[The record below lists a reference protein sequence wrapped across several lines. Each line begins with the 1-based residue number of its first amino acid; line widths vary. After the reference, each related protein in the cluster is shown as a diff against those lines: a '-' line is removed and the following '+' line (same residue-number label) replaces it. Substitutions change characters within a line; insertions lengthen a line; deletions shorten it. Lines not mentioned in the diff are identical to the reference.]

1 MVFFLIF
8 LGDLIKFKLEEM
20 VNLYVVVLKKDNVN
34 LNCSICVLRIES
46 WENNLCLIYKIC
58 KYLLMIFLKK
68 RWIYNL

>member
-8 LGDLIKFKLEEM
+8 LIDLIKYKLEEM

-46 WENNLCLIYKIC
+46 GDNNLCLIYKIC
-58 KYLLMIFLKK
+58 KYLLMIF
-68 RWIYNL
+68 

>member
-46 WENNLCLIYKIC
+46 CDNNLCLIYKIC

-68 RWIYNL
+68 WIYNL

>member
-46 WENNLCLIYKIC
+46 GDNNLCLIYKIC
-58 KYLLMIFLKK
+58 KYLLMIF
-68 RWIYNL
+68 

>member
-8 LGDLIKFKLEEM
+8 LIDLIKFKLEEM

-46 WENNLCLIYKIC
+46 CDNNLCLIYKNC
-58 KYLLMIFLKK
+58 KYLLMIF
-68 RWIYNL
+68 

>member
-46 WENNLCLIYKIC
+46 CDNNFKKNGYIIC
-58 KYLLMIFLKK
+58 KFVKVFGF
-68 RWIYNL
+68 W